1 MENILEI
8 EQKYLDLTHKCSATG
23 EDLNES
29 DIEFVMMARKHLSS
43 EFITKAHE
51 NAPDPL
57 NADPVEE
64 PIAVENEPIK
74 STPIPTKEEE
84 NMNAIA
90 QTELKTIAAAEAQP
104 TVMEQIEK
112 ALPGIK
118 RGESFQTEFKA
129 ISGTNTD
136 ATTGAQIGI
145 PAQWA
150 GLIQTTLGPKN
161 RLYDLVR
168 KIGANGQAVSFA
180 QVGLTAANNK
190 AAKVKELGLKPN
202 SELSTTPKTLEI
214 LTHAH
219 WTEASKQVLDD
230 VAGLQALIGSTLIEG
245 LTRVVDAHIFAQLS
259 TNATTFVASTTGSDA
274 FAEASL
280 AIQLAGGSNIV
291 VAVNPADY
299 LTAIT
304 AKSTQGEYI
313 GLTPYPVN
321 LVACP
326 SVGAGKMLAFDTSAV
341 AYFNRQDAGIFIGY
355 HADQFVRN
363 AVTILAESRGVA
375 GVLNPNLVL
384 FGDLPGT
391 AK

>member
-1 MENILEI
+1 MENLTET
-8 EQKYLDLTHKCSATG
+8 EQKYLDLVQKCAATG
-23 EDLNES
+23 EPLTGS
-29 DIEFVMMARKHLSS
+29 DCETFLTIRKQLSDDFV
-43 EFITKAHE
+43 IKAH
-51 NAPDPL
+51 NLMPDSTVTEG
-57 NADPVEE
+57 DEKS
-64 PIAVENEPIK
+64 ISGNEDQQ
-74 STPIPTKEEE
+74 TLTQTDKEET
-84 NMNAIA
+84 NMNAPTTPA
-90 QTELKTIAAAEAQP
+90 ELKTIAAAEAQP

-129 ISGTNTD
+129 VSGTNTD

-150 GLIQTTLGPKN
+150 GLVETTLKPKN

-180 QVGLTAANNK
+180 QVGLADNK

-259 TNATTFVASTTGSDA
+259 TNATTFVASTSGSDA

-326 SVGAGKMLAFDTSAV
+326 SVGVGKMLAFDTSAV
-341 AYFNRQDAGIFIGY
+341 AYFNRQDAGVFIGY

-384 FGDLPGT
+384 FGDLP
-391 AK
+391 AIPK

>member
-1 MENILEI
+1 MANLFQNDHMNKKELLAQKLITLKEVNKSMDLAEMEGR
-8 EQKYLDLTHKCSATG
+8 DLTMAELDAIEKAADDVYELS
-23 EDLNES
+23 NQIES
-29 DIEFVMMARKHLSS
+29 EEKELKM
-43 EFITKAHE
+43 
-51 NAPDPL
+51 NAPTD
-57 NADPVEE
+57 
-64 PIAVENEPIK
+64 
-74 STPIPTKEEE
+74 
-84 NMNAIA
+84 
-90 QTELKTIAAAEAQP
+90 LKTIAAAEAQP
-104 TVMEQIEK
+104 SVMEQIEK

-129 ISGTNTD
+129 VSGTNTD

-145 PAQWA
+145 PAQWQ
-150 GLIQTTLGPKN
+150 GLVPTTLGVKN

-180 QVGLTAANNK
+180 QVGLADNK

-245 LTRVVDAHIFAQLS
+245 LTRVVDTHIFTQLS
-259 TNATTFVASTTGSDA
+259 TNATAFTASTTGSDV

-280 AIQLAGGSNIV
+280 KIQLAGGSNIV
-291 VAVNPADY
+291 VAVNPEDY
-299 LTAIT
+299 LAAVI
-304 AKSTQGEYI
+304 AKSSQGEYV
-313 GLTPYPVN
+313 GLTPFPVN
-321 LVACP
+321 LVASP
-326 SVGAGKMLAFDTSAV
+326 SVTKGMILAFDQSAA

-384 FGDLPGT
+384 FGDLP
-391 AK
+391 AAVAPK

>member
-1 MENILEI
+1 MDTQTQLSDALQTLKDLSQVVDQAQIGDADITLDQLEQLEKAI
-8 EQKYLDLTHKCSATG
+8 EDV
-23 EDLNES
+23 N
-29 DIEFVMMARKHLSS
+29 HLSDQLES
-43 EFITKAHE
+43 EKEIPQM
-51 NAPDPL
+51 NAP
-57 NADPVEE
+57 
-64 PIAVENEPIK
+64 
-74 STPIPTKEEE
+74 
-84 NMNAIA
+84 
-90 QTELKTIAAAEAQP
+90 TELKTIATPEAAP
-104 TVMEQIEK
+104 SLMEQIEK

-129 ISGTNTD
+129 ISGPNTD

-150 GLIQTTLGPKN
+150 GLVPTTLGPKN

-180 QVGLTAANNK
+180 QVGLATNNAK
-190 AAKVKELGLKPN
+190 KVKELGLKPN

-245 LTRVVDAHIFAQLS
+245 LTRVVDAHIFSQLS
-259 TNATTFVASTTGSDA
+259 TNASAFTAITTGSDV

-280 AIQLAGGSNIV
+280 KIQLAGGSNIV

-304 AKSTQGEYI
+304 AKSSQGEYI
-313 GLTPYPVN
+313 GLTPYPIN

-326 SVGAGKMLAFDTSAV
+326 SVDAGKMLAFDTSAV

-363 AVTILAESRGVA
+363 AVTILSECRGVA

-384 FGDLPGT
+384 FGDLPAT
-391 AK
+391 VTPK